1 MPNLKKWVNLSF
13 FAMGVLAWFFLREIF
28 ALIFDLVGWAEPSW
42 VVAPSDIAGVATG
55 LGLFIWLVRSA
66 KANDFFSE
74 AYAELA
80 KVTWPKKNETVLS
93 TGVVSAMVAVATL
106 CVLFFDT
113 IWNWVA
119 DSILY

>member
-13 FAMGVLAWFFLREIF
+13 FAIGVLAWVFLREIF
-28 ALIFDLVGWAEPSW
+28 ALIFDLAGWAEPPW
-42 VVAPSDIAGVATG
+42 LVAPSDIAGIVTG
-55 LGLFIWLVRSA
+55 VGLFIGLAASA
-66 KANDFFSE
+66 KANLFFSE

-80 KVTWPKKNETVLS
+80 KVTWPKRKETALS
-93 TGVVSAMVAVATL
+93 TGVVSVMVGIATL

-119 DSILY
+119 DTILY

>member
-28 ALIFDLVGWAEPSW
+28 ALIFDFVGWVEPSW
-42 VVAPSDIAGVATG
+42 LVPPSDIAGIVTG
-55 LGLFIWLVRSA
+55 VGLFIGLVRSS
-66 KANDFFSE
+66 KADAFFSE
-74 AYAELA
+74 AYAELT

-93 TGVVSAMVAVATL
+93 TGVVSVMVAVATL

-119 DSILY
+119 DRILY